1 MESLKRNQQP
11 TKENI
16 MFTTHQKEAILLMQ
30 RYSNAYNLG
39 VLTTLGLREVGIAHE
54 RARVC
59 LINRK
64 GLVGTKPS
72 EYEENQLQ
80 KMIQEAAAA
89 EGSAWA
95 AIEEVILLA
104 KAVE

>member
-39 VLTTLGLREVGIAHE
+39 VLTTLGLREVD
-54 RARVC
+54 
-59 LINRK
+59 RK
-64 GLVGTKPS
+64 SV
-72 EYEENQLQ
+72 
-80 KMIQEAAAA
+80 
-89 EGSAWA
+89 
-95 AIEEVILLA
+95 V
-104 KAVE
+104 

>member
-1 MESLKRNQQP
+1 M
-11 TKENI
+11 
-16 MFTTHQKEAILLMQ
+16 
-30 RYSNAYNLG
+30 
-39 VLTTLGLREVGIAHE
+39 
-54 RARVC
+54 
-59 LINRK
+59 
-64 GLVGTKPS
+64 KPS